1 MNGRYLCQKNI
12 TFNNMKFLTGNIL
25 ESKAEA
31 LVNTVNIEGVMGKG
45 IALQFK
51 KAFPYNYK
59 VYKKGCEE
67 GDVKIGKLLVVKDKS
82 LLDGEKIIIN
92 FPTKT
97 TWRKPS
103 EYIYIEEGLKDLKR
117 IIEEH
122 TFKSIAIPPL
132 GAGQGGL
139 NWEKVKSLLTKYLTD
154 VDAEIIIYEPNSK
167 IKEEL
172 KKERAKLTPAR
183 AMLLAMM
190 YELVR
195 NGEFV
200 SEFAAE
206 KIAYFLQKF
215 GGEKVLKLDFK
226 ENFYGPYSGKVR
238 HVLYYLNGS
247 YIMGFSSMDKKPFET
262 LELIMDG
269 EKDVQDYLNLPENEE
284 FIQIINKT
292 KSFLKGYYSNLALEL
307 LSTVD
312 YVNQKFKLQNE
323 SEIREKIENW
333 SDRKKNLFA
342 NPNFITKAYHRLQTL

>member
-1 MNGRYLCQKNI
+1 
-12 TFNNMKFLTGNIL
+12 MKFVTGNIL
-25 ESKAEA
+25 ESQAEA
-31 LVNTVNIEGVMGKG
+31 LVNTVNTEGVMGKG

-51 KAFPYNYK
+51 KAFPHNYK
-59 VYKKGCEE
+59 VYRKACEKGQ
-67 GDVKIGKLLVVKDKS
+67 VKIGKLLAVRDKS
-82 LLDGEKIIIN
+82 LLDGEKLIIN

-103 EYIYIEEGLKDLKR
+103 EYSFIEEGLVDLKR
-117 IIEEH
+117 VIQHESI
-122 TFKSIAIPPL
+122 KSIAIPPL

-139 NWEKVKSLLTKYLTD
+139 NWDKVKGLLTTYLAD
-154 VDAEIIIYEPNSK
+154 VDTEIIIYEPNSK

-172 KKERAKLTPAR
+172 KKERAKLTPSR

-206 KIAYFLQKF
+206 KVAYFLQKF
-215 GGEKVLKLDFK
+215 GGEEVLKLDFR

-247 YIMGFSSMDKKPFET
+247 YIMGFSSMDKKPFEE

-269 EKDVQDYLNLPENEE
+269 EKEVQDFLNLPENEA
-284 FIQIINKT
+284 FFQIVSKT
-292 KSFLKGYYSNLALEL
+292 KEFLKGYYSNFALEL

-312 YVNQKFKLQNE
+312 YLNQKFDLQNE
-323 SEIREKIENW
+323 AAIREKIENW
-333 SDRKKNLFA
+333 SNRKKNLFA
-342 NPNFITKAYHRLQTL
+342 NPNFITKAYSRLQSL